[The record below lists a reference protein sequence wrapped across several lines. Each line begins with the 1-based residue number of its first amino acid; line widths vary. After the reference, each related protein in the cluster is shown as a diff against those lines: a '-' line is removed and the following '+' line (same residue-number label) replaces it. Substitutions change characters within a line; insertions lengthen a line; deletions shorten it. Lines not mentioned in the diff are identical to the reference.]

1 MSRKTILLVEDN
13 LDYQEL
19 IKIAFDES
27 NFYHNLVMLRD
38 GIEAIDYLFGT
49 GLFENRDLK
58 AMPSLIL
65 MDFNM
70 PKLNGLEVLKLLR
83 SSRTTKIIP
92 VVIMS
97 TSIEPEEVINS
108 YSFGCNSYI
117 RKPVDFTDLQ
127 IVIQQL
133 ALYWLNLN
141 ETPPILGALNE

>member
-1 MSRKTILLVEDN
+1 
-13 LDYQEL
+13 
-19 IKIAFDES
+19 
-27 NFYHNLVMLRD
+27 
-38 GIEAIDYLFGT
+38 
-49 GLFENRDLK
+49 
-58 AMPSLIL
+58 
-65 MDFNM
+65 
-70 PKLNGLEVLKLLR
+70 
-83 SSRTTKIIP
+83 
-92 VVIMS
+92 MS